1 MIEIIKEKIS
11 NVLLFVQCCKFVWR
25 EQKVEAYLSKNSKYL
40 QRIQEEDENVSG
52 LEKLKIP
59 PSKKVCC
66 RILTLGFSDEVVL
79 YRLDAARILQNFIGK
94 SVPAEKLQF
103 CTCSTFH
110 NWSESAPKLSLFW
123 EYDGFFVEVGDSIDR
138 RKSRIGFIDKRLY
151 QLRLV
156 KVNQWLEY
164 AIRLENYG
172 YFLHNMPKFS
182 LKYVFVTDDVL
193 PLRLVYHPEKAF
205 FLEVTAVNYHSQQKV
220 ETFYKDIA
228 AYKKLLLE
236 Q

>member
-1 MIEIIKEKIS
+1 MIEIIKKKIS
-11 NVLLFVQCCKFVWR
+11 NALWFVQCCKFVCR
-25 EQKVEAYLSKNSKYL
+25 EQKVKAYLSKNSKYL
-40 QRIQEEDENVSG
+40 QIMQKADENASG
-52 LEKLKIP
+52 SGKLKIP
-59 PSKKVCC
+59 PSKKACC

-79 YRLDAARILQNFIGK
+79 YRLDAARVLQDFTGK
-94 SVPAEKLQF
+94 NVPAEKLQF

-110 NWSESAPKLSLFW
+110 NWPESAPKLSLFW
-123 EYDGFFVEVGDSIDR
+123 EYDGFFVEVGDSINR
-138 RKSRIGFIDKRLY
+138 HKSRIGFIDKRLY
-151 QLRLV
+151 QLRIV
-156 KVNQWLEY
+156 KGNQWLEY
-164 AIRLENYG
+164 ATQLENYG

-182 LKYVFVTDDVL
+182 LKYVFATDDVL